1 MKQNLYFNPSSNNK
15 GGKSTIEAHRVSHIL
30 SILNTKSAINSLQ
43 KPHSCVKGPKL
54 KKLDFLYKYNE
65 VLTSFKKVLELKH
78 GYVNHTAP
86 KTLNLKNTISKKLV
100 YEKNIVLHDH
110 LRNINHLAK
119 SLTDMEKNY
128 DKRFNKV
135 RNGNNNKCNYNKIIC
150 DSPNN
155 KNNKDVVEFRVRN
168 KLNKLNNSPGKN
180 ESIDY
185 YEANSIINEC
195 DYKNQVK
202 NYDSSEYFQ
211 NIKKSEPNKDIN
223 VNEDDNVFHLSQNL
237 YNDSL
242 DVIKYCGD
250 DELLKKNV
258 IKFIVNKKIYKKNEF
273 NYLRNILMEKNN
285 LESNV
290 VIINNVMNDIEDQF
304 FK

>member
-1 MKQNLYFNPSSNNK
+1 MKQNLYFHPSSNNK

-43 KPHSCVKGPKL
+43 KPYPCVKGPKK
-54 KKLDFLYKYNE
+54 KKLDFLYEYSE

-78 GYVNHTAP
+78 GYVNHSAP
-86 KTLNLKNTISKKLV
+86 KTLNLKNTISKQLV
-100 YEKNIVLHDH
+100 YEKNVILHDH
-110 LRNINHLAK
+110 MRNINHLAK

-128 DKRFNKV
+128 DKKFNKV
-135 RNGNNNKCNYNKIIC
+135 RNGYTNNKYNKTI
-150 DSPNN
+150 SENANN
-155 KNNKDVVEFRVRN
+155 QNNQDVVDFKMRN
-168 KLNKLNNSPGKN
+168 NLSKMNNSPGKN

-195 DYKNQVK
+195 DYRNKVK
-202 NYDSSEYFQ
+202 SYDSSNYFQ
-211 NIKKSEPNKDIN
+211 NRGKNEISKEIN
-223 VNEDDNVFHLSQNL
+223 VEKEENIFLLSQKV

-242 DVIKYCGD
+242 DLIKCCRD
-250 DELLKKNV
+250 EELLKKNV
-258 IKFIVNKKIYKKNEF
+258 INFIVNKKIYRKNEF

-290 VIINNVMNDIEDQF
+290 VIINNVMNDVEDQF